1 LARAFKTLRH
11 HRAICTTRFA
21 MSDDLCQPC
30 EAVTILDGGM
40 GHQLKAM
47 GIEITGPVGSI
58 RRFLGVATA
67 IVEKPQMVI
76 DAHLA
81 FIDAGAQCVITNNY
95 ACVPKCLEHTAATA
109 LGEDIKKNG
118 IGGMVAEA
126 GRLARVACDLRPD
139 RKVMVAGSLPPLAE
153 SYRADLVGPFL
164 ENLNH
169 YKEIARC
176 IAPYSDVLVCETMST
191 VDEARAAA
199 TAAAGT
205 GLPVW
210 VSWTLDEKRPVLRS
224 GETIKEAVDAI
235 KTIDG
240 LNLQAC
246 LFNCTS
252 PEIISVAMPMLR
264 DMLSSEVQIG
274 AYANGFCTAEAGAGE
289 YRDLSPEQY
298 YEEFAAKWVAS
309 GATIVGGCCGV
320 FPHHIS
326 HLHKRMSP
334 EVHALPTPV
343 DRGVPYKA
351 AAL

>member
-1 LARAFKTLRH
+1 MT
-11 HRAICTTRFA
+11 
-21 MSDDLCQPC
+21 DDLCQPC
-30 EAVTILDGGM
+30 IEAVTILDGGM
-40 GHQLKAM
+40 GHQLKSM
-47 GIEITGPVGSI
+47 GIEISGPVGSI

-67 IVEKPQMVI
+67 NVEKPQMVI

-109 LGEDIKKNG
+109 LGEEIKKHG
-118 IGGMVAEA
+118 IGGMVSEA
-126 GRLARVACDLRPD
+126 GRLARAACALRPD
-139 RKVMVAGSLPPLAE
+139 RKVTVAGSLPPLAE

-176 IAPYSDVLVCETMST
+176 LAPHVDVLVCETMST

-199 TAAAGT
+199 TAAATT

-210 VSWTLDEKRPVLRS
+210 VSWTLDESRPILRS
-224 GETIKEAVDAI
+224 GETIQDAVDAI
-235 KTIDG
+235 KSVEG
-240 LNLQAC
+240 LNLTAC

-252 PEIISVAMPMLR
+252 PEVITEAMPMLR
-264 DMLSSEVQIG
+264 GMIGREVQIG
-274 AYANGFCTAEAGAGE
+274 AYANGFCTAAEGSGE
-289 YRDLSPEQY
+289 YRDLSPHQY
-298 YEEFAAKWVAS
+298 YEDFATKWIAS

-320 FPHHIS
+320 FPPHIA
-326 HLHKRMSP
+326 HLHERLGSIAHSSLTP
-334 EVHALPTPV
+334 TVGLPH
-343 DRGVPYKA
+343 R